1 MSELKSMVKHVLEQ
15 LCLIRVMSKNGN
27 KSPHKYFFLL
37 MLAKLYEEN
46 PSRENCFYL
55 NDSLENKYV
64 SIWTEK
70 YPGIK
75 Q

>member
-37 MLAKLYEEN
+37 MLAKLYVEN
-46 PSRENCFYL
+46 P
-55 NDSLENKYV
+55 
-64 SIWTEK
+64 
-70 YPGIK
+70 
-75 Q
+75 